1 MNPANVPFKTLRN
14 GHKIPVLGMGTFGS
28 DSVSGQQVAAAVIEA
43 AKLGYRHFD
52 CAAVYGN
59 ESLIGDSLS
68 QVMASGVKRED
79 LFITSK
85 LWNNK
90 HAEADVVPSFEKSL
104 NALGLEYLDLYLI
117 HWPFP
122 NHHAPGVDVNSRAHD
137 AKPYIHEDYQ
147 KIWRKLEGLVDRGL
161 VRSIGT
167 SNMTIPK
174 LELVLRD
181 ARIKPAVNEMEL
193 HPHFQQE
200 ELFQYVVSHEIVPIG
215 FSPIGSPGRPQRDR
229 TPQDTVDTEDSVILD
244 LARQRGVSPASI
256 CLQWGLQRGHVVIP
270 FSVNPKNLQANLEAT
285 VAKPLSHREM
295 EALSKIDRN
304 CRLVKGQVFLWKEGQ
319 TWEDLWDPQGT
330 ITT

>member
-1 MNPANVPFKTLRN
+1 MNSASVPFKTLRN

-28 DSVSGQQVAAAVIEA
+28 DTVSGDQVAAAVIEA
-43 AKLGYRHFD
+43 ARLGYRHFD

-59 ESLIGDSLS
+59 ENLIGDSLK
-68 QVMASGVKRED
+68 QVIASGVKRED

-90 HAEADVVPSFEKSL
+90 HVEADVVPAFKKTL
-104 NALGLEYLDLYLI
+104 DDLGLQYLDLYLI

-122 NHHAPGVDVNSRAHD
+122 NHHAPGVDVHSRAHD
-137 AKPYIHEDYQ
+137 AKPYIHSDYM
-147 KIWRKLEGLVDRGL
+147 KIWHKLETLVDLGL

-181 ARIKPAVNEMEL
+181 ARIQPAVNEMEL

-200 ELFQYVVSHEIVPIG
+200 KLFQYVVSQDMVPIG

-229 TPQDTVDTEDSVILD
+229 TAEDTVDTEDPVILEI
-244 LARQRGVSPASI
+244 ARKRGVSPATI

-270 FSVNPKNLQANLEAT
+270 FSVNPKNLQTNLEAT
-285 VAKPLSHREM
+285 VAKPLSNQEM
-295 EALSKIDRN
+295 AALSRIDRN

-319 TWEDLWDPQGT
+319 TWEDLWDPEGT
-330 ITT
+330 IVT